1 MRLDETLELLSAN
14 DPARGVP
21 APSAEKIDRALAS
34 ILARTRADPSVRGRH
49 ARRWFRPSV
58 AAVSLVAAAVVVVTV
73 VVPFGPT
80 SGTQNAWAKKVV
92 ARATAFL
99 LHSANSPLYTNVT
112 TITRGGAP
120 IQRTIISQALTWQY
134 GNKMASTTWALR
146 PRREIE
152 DSVFSGRR
160 VEIFVAATNTIRE
173 SLNPPDG
180 SMVNSPIL
188 TALLQLSPPLAQRLH
203 LVRDLATVTGP
214 SAVSKLMIALM
225 HSHGTHIAHTTL
237 RGSAAIR
244 LSNPSWSGAIYLN
257 PLTYATR
264 EIYRTYVP
272 GTTSH
277 GSQTTIIN
285 KYETVKP
292 NQLPR
297 NLFNLKIR
305 HPTAK
310 VRHINP

>member
-14 DPARGVP
+14 DPAQGMP

-34 ILARTRADPSVRGRH
+34 ILARTQADPSMRGRH
-49 ARRWFRPSV
+49 ARRWVGPSV
-58 AAVSLVAAAVVVVTV
+58 AAVFLLAVAVVVAAV

-80 SGTQNAWAKKVV
+80 SGAQNAWAKKVV

-99 LHSANSPLYTNVT
+99 LHSASNPLYTDVT
-112 TITRGGAP
+112 TITHGGAP
-120 IQRTIISQALTWQY
+120 VQRTITSQAVTWQY
-134 GNKMASTTWALR
+134 GNKMATTTWALG

-173 SLNPPDG
+173 SLNPPEG
-180 SMVNSPIL
+180 SMSYSPVP
-188 TALLQLSPPLAQRLH
+188 ALLQLSPTLFQRRH
-203 LVRDLATVTGP
+203 LVRDLATATGP
-214 SAVSKLMIALM
+214 AAVSKVMIALM
-225 HSHGTHIAHTTL
+225 HSRGTRIRRTTL

-244 LSNPSWSGAIYLN
+244 LSNSTWSGVVYLN
-257 PLTYATR
+257 PLTYAPR

-285 KYETVKP
+285 TYRTVAP
-292 NQLPR
+292 SQLPR

-310 VRHINP
+310 VRRIDP